1 MRTLFFASVSA
12 VALIVAAPVASAQ
25 QAVVCVNCSTT
36 LSDAAHQVWEG
47 LQWARNLEQ
56 QLLQVE
62 YEIRSWTTLLQNTVS
77 LPSRIFND
85 VTGEINRIEGIA
97 DQISHFSEQTQ
108 FMVSNLGHP
117 SGWGGSLDD
126 IPRAL
131 AQEDM
136 ALAAA
141 MKKLGA
147 VNDQTQPLSQQYT
160 AQLASLE
167 GTGVSGMT
175 QAVQV
180 GNSIQATIGQQQAA
194 QATQMNAALQAL
206 ATAEIRR
213 ADRDAMIGAKVRA
226 DRADAIAAACSQLTS
241 MSPPVCQQQPGAVPA
256 SGSYVAV
263 ASGTQLPSGL
273 VVPESQT
280 LAINAAPNT
289 P

>member
-1 MRTLFFASVSA
+1 MRTFLLAGTAAFA
-12 VALIVAAPVASAQ
+12 LLGAASPARAQ

-56 QLLQVE
+56 QLLQVD

-85 VTGEINRIEGIA
+85 VTGEINRIESIA

-108 FMVSNLGHP
+108 FMVSNLGNP

-147 VNDQTQPLSQQYT
+147 VNDQTQPLSRQYT

-167 GTGVSGMT
+167 GTGASGMT

-194 QATQMNAALQAL
+194 QATQTNAALQAL

-213 ADRDAMIGAKVRA
+213 ADRESMIAAKVQV
-226 DRADAIAAACSQLTS
+226 DRAEAITAACSQLTS

-256 SGSYVAV
+256 GGSYVAV
-263 ASGTQLPSGL
+263 ASGTPLPSGL
-273 VVPESQT
+273 MVPESQA